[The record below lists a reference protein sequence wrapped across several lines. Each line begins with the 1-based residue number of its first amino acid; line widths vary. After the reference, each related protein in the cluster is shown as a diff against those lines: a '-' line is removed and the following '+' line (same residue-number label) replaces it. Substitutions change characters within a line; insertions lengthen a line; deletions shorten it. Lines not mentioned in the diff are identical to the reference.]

1 MKLFQ
6 IAKFK
11 EPIIQN
17 VPFSQKMLICIQLFI
32 SCLLKPDKTKGIQVR
47 IEIESGIRK
56 NDFH

>member
-17 VPFSQKMLICIQLFI
+17 VPLSENVHRCPFI
-32 SCLLKPDKTKGIQVR
+32 HFMF
-47 IEIESGIRK
+47 IEV
-56 NDFH
+56 